1 MVDQSNSI
9 TRGDSFILGAVAHL
23 QMSQNPGFALRLSSV
38 SRRTGFRLLVAFT
51 LIWGSWAV
59 WAVAG
64 GTAPVTV
71 NVIDDVGDPVS
82 GAQVSSGGV
91 VLGVTDNDGSA
102 TVEWHGGLSSFAV
115 QASGYNMLQIS
126 VLDKPD
132 TSVEAVLRPS
142 LLRGRIV
149 DPDERPVEGAY
160 VTAGAGTAVTD
171 LDGRFSVRKAERG
184 PVQVWRPAWEGSNF
198 DWNGNPG
205 EESVT
210 IRPETMKAVHIGGEA
225 AEKGWSTFVQM
236 AADTELN
243 ALMLDLKDE
252 TGVVFYETA
261 TSTAHRV
268 QAVYPRYNL
277 GELIAEADSFGLYLI
292 GRIVTFEDP
301 IASVNA
307 PGMAVWDTAT
317 GAPYHDDGQYF
328 LDPTDPA
335 AQAYALELAVE
346 ACEAGVDEIQ
356 FDYVRF
362 PDQRSQTTRFDAG
375 VSAEIR
381 VDTVRD
387 FLATAVAQL
396 HPLGCAVAADIFGF
410 ITRAIDDGGIGQQ
423 WEDVTAVV
431 DVASPMLY
439 PSHYASG
446 WYGFTRPNEH
456 PAELV
461 GRALDD
467 GIGRLARQIVMRP
480 WLQDF
485 GYTSEQVRAQIEEA
499 NERGL
504 GWMLW
509 NAQSEVSVEALAP
522 EE

>member
-1 MVDQSNSI
+1 M
-9 TRGDSFILGAVAHL
+9 AHL
-23 QMSQNPGFALRLSSV
+23 QISQNPGFALSLSSV

-82 GAQVSSGGV
+82 RAQVSSGGV

-252 TGVVFYETA
+252 SGV
-261 TSTAHRV
+261 
-268 QAVYPRYNL
+268 
-277 GELIAEADSFGLYLI
+277 I
-292 GRIVTFEDP
+292 GWD
-301 IASVNA
+301 A
-307 PGMAVWDTAT
+307 PV
-317 GAPYHDDGQYF
+317 PF
-328 LDPTDPA
+328 
-335 AQAYALELAVE
+335 
-346 ACEAGVDEIQ
+346 
-356 FDYVRF
+356 
-362 PDQRSQTTRFDAG
+362 
-375 VSAEIR
+375 
-381 VDTVRD
+381 
-387 FLATAVAQL
+387 
-396 HPLGCAVAADIFGF
+396 
-410 ITRAIDDGGIGQQ
+410 
-423 WEDVTAVV
+423 
-431 DVASPMLY
+431 
-439 PSHYASG
+439 
-446 WYGFTRPNEH
+446 
-456 PAELV
+456 
-461 GRALDD
+461 
-467 GIGRLARQIVMRP
+467 ARQIGAVDPIYDLEAAVELLHARGVRVVGRLVAFRDPILAGWAWSHKRRAMVTQTPTGKRYA
-480 WLQDF
+480 
-485 GYTSEQVRAQIEEA
+485 GYGGFTNFA
-499 NERGL
+499 
-504 GWMLW
+504 
-509 NAQSEVSVEALAP
+509 
-522 EE
+522 